1 MCYPPPPPSEL
12 SRYAYFNL
20 NNISTVFYNIIGLRP
35 INPFDW
41 FLRVLILLNIAS
53 IISFRLKITPAYLCV
68 IVGVLYTLHT
78 RSVNSVSWI
87 SFIAG
92 YLYSANKPKLYMYVL
107 TCIALI
113 SYFIFVRY
121 TYINTPLLFLNFIVL
136 ILGVNL
142 ICFRVGLIPLKKFFT
157 FMGSMSLEL
166 YLMHTVAVMVSVN
179 ISDSIIARSVFFIGI
194 TIVLTAIFRKLIWIF
209 NMRFLL
215 QSVNGKS

>member
-1 MCYPPPPPSEL
+1 MKGLGITMVMLYHYSQLIYTFHPRILNLGLGTLGCSIFFFLSGYALYLSESRMHGAKINIFFGKRMAKLFLPLVLNNIICVILLSINVLPPPPPSEL

-113 SYFIFVRY
+113 SYFIFVRC
-121 TYINTPLLFLNFIVL
+121 LVL
-136 ILGVNL
+136 KNL
-142 ICFRVGLIPLKKFFT
+142 
-157 FMGSMSLEL
+157 
-166 YLMHTVAVMVSVN
+166 
-179 ISDSIIARSVFFIGI
+179 D
-194 TIVLTAIFRKLIWIF
+194 
-209 NMRFLL
+209 
-215 QSVNGKS
+215 